1 MQLYDRRLTQ
11 LLINHAI
18 FVGSNFK
25 IALKYLKV
33 IAFTHKQIELKEL
46 GRLVI
51 CQENL
56 TEKLHNVKTLFGISE
71 IFYLAT
77 CNRVEFVMIT
87 SHVVDKAFAKQ
98 FMGALDM
105 GLCPIS
111 TGAFLDAASIYEDK
125 EALEHLL
132 RTSCS
137 LESLIVGEKE
147 ILPQLRKAYE
157 NCKEAGLTGDGL
169 RMFMNCVVKTAK
181 EVYTHTNISKN
192 PISVV
197 SLAYRKLKDLKLCAA
212 DARVLIIGAG
222 ETNRNISKYLQ
233 KHKFSHFAVFNRTIE
248 NAAQLAADLNGEAF
262 NLEALKSYSKGF
274 DVIITC
280 TSATEPIISTKIY
293 TSLLNGET
301 SRKTIVDLAVPNDT
315 HPDVLEKFP
324 VNFIE
329 VHSLNEVAKNNLK
342 ERYEELTHAEN
353 IISQNIDAFILELKQ
368 RRIELAMRQVPDKIK
383 EIRNTA
389 INSVFAEEVQSMD
402 QHSRD
407 ILEKVINY
415 MEKKYISVPMIMAK
429 DILINNN

>member
-1 MQLYDRRLTQ
+1 MTLHD
-11 LLINHAI
+11 AKPVI
-18 FVGSNFK
+18 FVGSNLK
-25 IALKYLKV
+25 TALKYLKV

-56 TEKLHNVKTLFGISE
+56 TEKLHQVKSQLGISE

-87 SHVVDKAFAKQ
+87 SHVVDKAFARQ
-98 FMGALDM
+98 FMDALNI
-105 GLCPIS
+105 GLCYVS
-111 TGAFLDAASIYEDK
+111 TSTFLDAAVIYEDR
-125 EALEHLL
+125 EALDHLL

-147 ILPQLRKAYE
+147 ILAQLRKAYE
-157 NCKEAGLTGDGL
+157 NCKEAGLTGDCL

-197 SLAYRKLKDLKLCAA
+197 SLAYRKLKDLKLCAN
-212 DARVLIIGAG
+212 ARILIIGAG

-233 KHKFSHFAVFNRTIE
+233 KHKFSNFAVFNRTLAKAE
-248 NAAQLAADLNGEAF
+248 QLAADLGGEAYSIG
-262 NLEALKSYSKGF
+262 ALKDYKKGF

-280 TSATEPIISTKIY
+280 TSAVEPIITTAIY
-293 TSLLNGET
+293 TSLLNGDT

-315 HPDVLEKFP
+315 DAEVVEKFP
-324 VNFIE
+324 VSFIE
-329 VHSLNEVAKNNLK
+329 VHSLNEVAKRNLQ
-342 ERYEELTHAEN
+342 ERYEELTHAEE
-353 IISQNIDAFILELKQ
+353 IIIQNINTFLLELKQ
-368 RRIELAMRQVPDKIK
+368 RKIELAMRQVPEKIK

-389 INSVFAEEVQSMD
+389 INSVFAEEVQNMD
-402 QHSRD
+402 QHSRET
-407 ILEKVINY
+407 LEKVINY
-415 MEKKYISVPMIMAK
+415 MEKKYISVPMVMAK
-429 DILINNN
+429 DILINN

>member
-1 MQLYDRRLTQ
+1 LT
-11 LLINHAI
+11 LHLINPVT

-56 TEKLHNVKTLFGISE
+56 TDKLHKVKAQFGISE

-77 CNRVEFVMIT
+77 CNRVEFVMLT
-87 SHVVDKAFAKQ
+87 SHVVDKAFAKE
-98 FMGALDM
+98 FMDSIDM
-105 GLCPIS
+105 GLCPVS
-111 TGAFLDAASIYEDK
+111 TGAFLDAASIYEDTD
-125 EALEHLL
+125 ALNHLL

-169 RMFMNCVVKTAK
+169 RMFMNCIVKTAK
-181 EVYTHTNISKN
+181 EVDTGQRPISIES
-192 PISVV
+192 ISVV
-197 SLAYRKLKDLKLCAA
+197 SLAYRKLKDLKLCIN
-212 DARVLIIGAG
+212 DRVLIIGAG

-233 KHKFSHFAVFNRTIE
+233 KHKFSNFTVFNRTVA
-248 NAAQLAADLNGEAF
+248 NAKQLAADLNGEAF
-262 NLEALKSYSKGF
+262 NLEALKTYNKGF

-280 TSATEPIISTKIY
+280 TSATEPIITPEIY
-293 TSLLNGET
+293 AGLLNGDKG
-301 SRKTIVDLAVPNDT
+301 RKTIVDLAVPNDT
-315 HPDVLEKFP
+315 HPEVLEKFP

-329 VHSLNEVAKNNLK
+329 VHSLNEVAKKNLL
-342 ERYEELTHAEN
+342 ERYEELSHAET
-353 IISQNIDAFILELKQ
+353 IISENITAFILELKQ
-368 RRIELAMRQVPDKIK
+368 RRIELAMRQVPEKIK

-389 INSVFAEEVQSMD
+389 INSVFADEVQGMD
-402 QHSRD
+402 QQSRD